1 MKYLNNFDL
10 FVICLYLLVLLGM
23 GFYLWRRASSSLED
37 YFLGGK
43 KLPWWALG
51 ITGTAQWLDITGTMI
66 IVSFLYMLGPRGLFI
81 EFRGGAVLV
90 LTFLMVYVGK
100 WHRRSN
106 CMTGAE
112 WNIYR
117 FGSAIGGQATRIIA
131 ALLVTLTTIG
141 MLAYMV
147 KGVGLFLSM
156 FVDYS
161 PEQCALAM
169 IVVATLYT
177 MLSGFYGVV
186 YTDILQ
192 TCIIMVAVVAI
203 VVMAILQLNGYEGS
217 LATLAEQVTG
227 NGRWM
232 SSVPHTTVSLPK
244 GYEAQQS
251 LLMFAFFYM
260 LRNILAGMGSGADP
274 KYFGARNEREC
285 GTLSYINGLSI
296 MVRWPMMMGFAV
308 LGIFMINKMLP
319 DQSVVADS
327 CILLKQ
333 HISQKVTEK
342 QWHDGVKAITKSPD
356 KHKELVAKLK
366 DKLGDDWTAAVQNIS
381 YGKTSQAPTDTP
393 VELEIVGDSRNL
405 IKQHLIPASEW
416 EEEVSEVINS
426 PEKYSDLVA
435 KLKNKLGE
443 EDWTTKAKL
452 IGYHEIV
459 NPERILPA
467 VLLYKIPPG
476 FRGLLLI
483 ALLAASMSTFDMTVN
498 IAAGFCTRDLYQAYF
513 RRKAKNW
520 ELILASYGSIIIM
533 VYCGFKLAQY
543 TENINDIWNW
553 VIMGLTAG
561 GVVGGVCRLCWW
573 RFNAAGSILSAVVG
587 VTGAF
592 IQRVYYPELN
602 AVLQFVILSSI
613 SFIGLLIGTYATAPT
628 ADKVLDHFYRT
639 TRPFGLWGPYKKR
652 LNPDERKAVNSE
664 HFYDII
670 SLPIGLLWQV
680 TLFLVPMQLIIRSWT
695 SFWITLPIFVACQIA
710 LYFTWYKQLPPA
722 RDGVEKPGVVGAII
736 SGQKYQPDPEGPT
749 EQEG

>member
-1 MKYLNNFDL
+1 
-10 FVICLYLLVLLGM
+10 M
-23 GFYLWRRASSSLED
+23 GFYLKRRASASLED

-90 LTFLMVYVGK
+90 LTFLMVYIGK

-117 FGSAIGGQATRIIA
+117 FGSTAGGQATRIIA

-156 FVDYS
+156 FLDYT
-161 PEQCALAM
+161 PNQCAAM
-169 IVVATLYT
+169 MILVATIYT
-177 MLSGFYGVV
+177 MMSGFYGVV

-203 VVMAILQLNGYEGS
+203 VIMAVLQLNDYGGS
-217 LATLAEQVTG
+217 LAALAEQVTG

-232 SSVPHTTVSLPK
+232 SSIPHAKVTLPK

-251 LLMFAFFYM
+251 LIMFAFFYM
-260 LRNILAGMGSGADP
+260 LRNVIAGMGSGADP

-308 LGIFMINKMLP
+308 LGMFMINKMFP
-319 DQSVVADS
+319 DQGVMNDS
-327 CILLKQ
+327 AVIIRQ
-333 HISQKVTEK
+333 H
-342 QWHDGVKAITKSPD
+342 
-356 KHKELVAKLK
+356 
-366 DKLGDDWTAAVQNIS
+366 LGDIS
-381 YGKTSQAPTDTP
+381 ESD
-393 VELEIVGDSRNL
+393 
-405 IKQHLIPASEW
+405 W
-416 EEEVSEVINS
+416 EERVTYAMRHTD
-426 PEKYSDLVA
+426 KYPGFLEDLKGV
-435 KLKNKLGE
+435 LGE
-443 EDWTTKAKL
+443 QDLNTKIKL
-452 IGYHEIV
+452 VSYHGTV

-498 IAAGFCTRDLYQAYF
+498 LATGFFTRDIYQAYI
-513 RRKAKNW
+513 RRRAKNR
-520 ELILASYGSIIIM
+520 ELIFASYGFIIFM
-533 VYCGFKLAQY
+533 VIFGFGLAQY
-543 TENINDIWNW
+543 TKNINDIWNW

-561 GVVGGVCRLCWW
+561 GLLGGVCRLCWW
-573 RFNAAGSILSAVVG
+573 RFNAGGVIVSSAIGVV
-587 VTGAF
+587 GAF
-592 IQRVYYPELN
+592 IQRAVYPDLH
-602 AVLQFVILSSI
+602 AVLQFVILTGI
-613 SFIGLLIGTYATAPT
+613 SFIGLLIGTYATPPT
-628 ADKVLDHFYRT
+628 ADKVLEHFYRT

-652 LNPDERKAVNSE
+652 LTPEERKAVNRE

-670 SLPIGLLWQV
+670 SLPVGLLWQI
-680 TLFLVPMQLIIRSWT
+680 TLFLVPMQLLIRSWT
-695 SFWITLPIFVACQIA
+695 SFWVTLPIFIICQIV

-722 RDGVEKPGVVGAII
+722 REGVENPGYIAPDSIKKP
-736 SGQKYQPDPEGPT
+736 QPD
-749 EQEG
+749 